1 MRFFAYPFLW
11 YISLIHLQQRISVLL
26 CEGVLLHLD
35 LPYPSSPTIFNALK
49 MHSTYFIH
57 GFRFTPTV
65 PQLAANLQLP
75 ARGRKESIGISLT
88 CSTERPAA
96 GWPKHYPRNPTIPKK
111 EPPNH
116 PPLSVWVAVR
126 RDDEVIMHRWGLFL
140 PPLNILRA
148 FAEVNASVCCK
159 RCKHRFRSI
168 HTLSCTCS
176 RKDKRPKQHT
186 SATWHRY
193 MAYEHGVGCRCWGVP
208 SVLQKD
214 TWTGRWASSAS
225 LGSSSAG
232 MHSTGD
238 DALCWFLP
246 HEYSEFDCEED
257 WLVQCY
263 EMQCSWHLTTQLGS
277 ELMRVERVHGG
288 KIAVTT
294 CCYCYMR
301 FYGAVRKQGNGDI
314 RWSKATYALR

>member
-1 MRFFAYPFLW
+1 
-11 YISLIHLQQRISVLL
+11 
-26 CEGVLLHLD
+26 
-35 LPYPSSPTIFNALK
+35 

-65 PQLAANLQLP
+65 PQLASQSATSSNGEGKRASAYHSRAALNDRLP
-75 ARGRKESIGISLT
+75 ADRNIIPEIQRSPKKSLP
-88 CSTERPAA
+88 STAPPLAC
-96 GWPKHYPRNPTIPKK
+96 GWPSGESMRLLCTGEACFCH
-111 EPPNH
+111 
-116 PPLSVWVAVR
+116 
-126 RDDEVIMHRWGLFL
+126 
-140 PPLNILRA
+140 
-148 FAEVNASVCCK
+148 
-159 RCKHRFRSI
+159 RSI
-168 HTLSCTCS
+168 FYEPLPRWTRQCVANVVNTDSAAYTHTNTCTCS

-246 HEYSEFDCEED
+246 HVCSEFDCEED

-314 RWSKATYALR
+314 RWSKATIALR